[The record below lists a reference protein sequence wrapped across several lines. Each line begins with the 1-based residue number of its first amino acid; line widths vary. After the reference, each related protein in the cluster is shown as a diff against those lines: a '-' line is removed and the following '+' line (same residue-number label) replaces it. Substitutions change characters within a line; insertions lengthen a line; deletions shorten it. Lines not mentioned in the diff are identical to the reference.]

1 MDVKSL
7 HMNRAAAPSSSQTNH
22 VFLMSVIC
30 VDGRVYNL
38 GRRKV
43 FKDSR
48 EARITCR
55 LTVRESTGG
64 LVRQLRGKVLYHQ
77 DQQSEFSP
85 QAPHDRKEPNLS
97 GRPLTSPY
105 TLYMARAR
113 APPPPLLSAWQCPAF
128 IGDVQECYWSNTN
141 FFSTTFSATCRSDIK
156 LSQKG

>member
-1 MDVKSL
+1 
-7 HMNRAAAPSSSQTNH
+7 
-22 VFLMSVIC
+22 MSVIR
-30 VDGRVYNL
+30 VDARVYNL

-64 LVRQLRGKVLYHQ
+64 LVRRLRGKVLYHQ

-113 APPPPLLSAWQCPAF
+113 APPPLLLS
-128 IGDVQECYWSNTN
+128 T
-141 FFSTTFSATCRSDIK
+141 
-156 LSQKG
+156 